1 MVAALSMLLV
11 MLAVGGLLNPSRA
24 QFACFYASA
33 VLAWTASWSWG
44 VALAVVLL
52 LCCCPVPCQRRCC

>member
-24 QFACFYASA
+24 QFAWF
-33 VLAWTASWSWG
+33 LW
-44 VALAVVLL
+44 L
-52 LCCCPVPCQRRCC
+52 RRPGWLRFEGLIPLIWISI